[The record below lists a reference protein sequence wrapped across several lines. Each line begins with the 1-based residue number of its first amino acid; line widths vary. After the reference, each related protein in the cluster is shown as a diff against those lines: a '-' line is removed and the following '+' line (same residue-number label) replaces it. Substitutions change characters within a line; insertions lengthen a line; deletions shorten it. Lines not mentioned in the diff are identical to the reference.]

1 MQRSWELQL
10 GARSSTGLHS
20 GKQNALQLQKGTEP
34 TGNPQGTT
42 GNHREPTGKHREPPL
57 RAEPQQLHP
66 RQRAARWG
74 FTCKGGTAQTLPS
87 DGGWGELS
95 SNGAVTTWRE
105 LHRLLQV
112 SSWLMLQLPVAAA
125 GRCTAAPVQDAA
137 AGCSAGL
144 LCRTLQ
150 LDAVLG
156 SCAGCCSWMQCWAPV
171 QDAAVGRSAGLQVWA
186 GRSSRDPP
194 ELCRVL
200 HGGSGQV
207 LQGAEITEIL
217 LLGRRGTFPHG
228 AARPG
233 AARGPS
239 GAGRAPGA
247 AGSLMETFCAGARGS
262 FNGDGPSGA
271 PSRLLWALLSQRR
284 TQQSP
289 PPNPPQ
295 PLSELWVQS
304 PPGCE
309 EGLSCPPPAVGS
321 HSRTEDGSGILS
333 PPSKPHGED
342 FSHNKKRGKKR
353 KKTNE
358 KGKRRRGGG
367 SFRRHP
373 LLPSIHP
380 GVGSRRGGRS
390 CAALHPLRQLRSA
403 LRG

>member
-1 MQRSWELQL
+1 ME
-10 GARSSTGLHS
+10 GA
-20 GKQNALQLQKGTEP
+20 
-34 TGNPQGTT
+34 
-42 GNHREPTGKHREPPL
+42 
-57 RAEPQQLHP
+57 
-66 RQRAARWG
+66 
-74 FTCKGGTAQTLPS
+74 PS
-87 DGGWGELS
+87 
-95 SNGAVTTWRE
+95 
-105 LHRLLQV
+105 
-112 SSWLMLQLPVAAA
+112 AAA
-125 GRCTAAPVQDAA
+125 GQFMADAA
-137 AGCSAGL
+137 APSCCCRTLHGCCGSPGAEQL

-150 LDAVLG
+150 WVAVLG
-156 SCAGCCSWMQCWAPV
+156 SRCGQDGAPGTLRSCAGSFMGDGAGPSRCRDHRDSPLGPQRDLPTWSCSSWGCS
-171 QDAAVGRSAGLQVWA
+171 RSLRCRTSSRSCGVPHGDVLC
-186 GRSSRDPP
+186 RSS
-194 ELCRVL
+194 
-200 HGGSGQV
+200 GV
-207 LQGAEITEIL
+207 LQWGWAF
-217 LLGRRGTFPHG
+217 GGTQPPPMG
-228 AARPG
+228 AALP
-233 AARGPS
+233 
-239 GAGRAPGA
+239 APHTA
-247 AGSLMETFCAGARGS
+247 E
-262 FNGDGPSGA
+262 
-271 PSRLLWALLSQRR
+271 
-284 TQQSP
+284 P

-321 HSRTEDGSGILS
+321 HSRTEDGSGILG